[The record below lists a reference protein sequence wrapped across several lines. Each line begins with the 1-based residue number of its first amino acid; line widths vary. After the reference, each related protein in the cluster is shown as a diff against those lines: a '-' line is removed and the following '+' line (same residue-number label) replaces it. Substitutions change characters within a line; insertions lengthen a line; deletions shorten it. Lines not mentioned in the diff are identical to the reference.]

1 MESRWMNVTGLAEQE
16 SWNKVPGEGNL
27 REKQANF
34 CHRILERQEN
44 WSPETP
50 LKTDMTNQLSSG

>member
-1 MESRWMNVTGLAEQE
+1 MNVTGLAEQE

-50 LKTDMTNQLSSG
+50 LKTDMKNQLSSG